1 MSQYLAVT
9 NLARARSNVAAAG
22 SLTAITRPSILCNV
36 VITAA
41 GTTALTFYDNAAG
54 DTSGTKIGALPATTT
69 VGQIFA
75 FQSPAFTGISAPGS
89 AGTPEYILNYSP
101 TDIQAGG

>member
-1 MSQYLAVT
+1 VSQYLAVT

-22 SLTAITRPSILCNV
+22 TLTNITRPAILCNV
-36 VITAA
+36 IITAA
-41 GTTALTFYDNAAG
+41 GTTALTFYDNASN
-54 DTSGTKIGALPATTT
+54 DTSGTKLGALPATTT
-69 VGQIFA
+69 VGQIFS

-101 TDIQAGG
+101 TDIQAG